1 MNIDWY
7 EEIIQK
13 AYDSK
18 ERRVNDGV
26 YDISEIDF
34 IPCEDRSYPPYRRN
48 KDKTYTHK
56 TKGDTISQEEYME
69 LSKKI
74 RRNTLF

>member
-34 IPCEDRSYPPYRRN
+34 ILVRIGLILHIEE
-48 KDKTYTHK
+48 
-56 TKGDTISQEEYME
+56 TKIKHIHIKPKVIQ
-69 LSKKI
+69 
-74 RRNTLF
+74 